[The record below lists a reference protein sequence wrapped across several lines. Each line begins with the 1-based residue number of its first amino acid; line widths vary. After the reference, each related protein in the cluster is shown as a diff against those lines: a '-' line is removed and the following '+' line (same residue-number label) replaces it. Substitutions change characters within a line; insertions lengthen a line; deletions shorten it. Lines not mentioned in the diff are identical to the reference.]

1 MALLARLRHILF
13 ASLHDA
19 FNHLEKPARLLNYQ
33 ILALREQL
41 DHAREQV
48 AVAMAAER
56 RLATQATDAER
67 AEEQWEQRARRA
79 VEHREDEL
87 AREALRRKRT
97 AKELAAYYHRAHEQ
111 QYQAVVGLRASL
123 KRLEMRLL
131 EFKAKRAHM
140 LAKLETAQAQRMI
153 SRSLRQAVGT
163 DAFEIFDRI
172 AFQSDSELQ
181 QALALTELFDDPD
194 EAFVVAERDSG
205 VEIELTSLKRELGFR
220 RPESEPRAL
229 EERGER
235 W

>member
-163 DAFEIFDRI
+163 DAFEIFNRI